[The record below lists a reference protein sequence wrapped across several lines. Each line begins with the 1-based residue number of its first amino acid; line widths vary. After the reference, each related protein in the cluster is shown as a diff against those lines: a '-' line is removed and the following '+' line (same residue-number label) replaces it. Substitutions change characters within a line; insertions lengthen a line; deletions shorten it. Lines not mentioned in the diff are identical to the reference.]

1 MLGLLPVLINC
12 NPHGKQEQNFTE
24 NFLNSFFWDFASS
37 HFFSAAEYSRSTA
50 TIYLP
55 DLNLIHSYSWGG
67 KKVLYHYR
75 KIGRKEKED
84 KMPSQ
89 ECEIFFSVRFSKS
102 QSLINNKTKFFAPC
116 YLLETTFIDTNSS
129 FHILLARPKP
139 PLLQQSG

>member
-1 MLGLLPVLINC
+1 MLGLLPVLINR

-37 HFFSAAEYSRSTA
+37 LFFSAAEYSRSTT

-67 KKVLYHYR
+67 KKSPVSLQEDR
-75 KIGRKEKED
+75 EKREGRQNAKPGMWD
-84 KMPSQ
+84 
-89 ECEIFFSVRFSKS
+89 FFSVSFSKS
-102 QSLINNKTKFFAPC
+102 QSLINNKMKFFAPC

-129 FHILLARPKP
+129 FHILPARPKP
-139 PLLQQSG
+139 LLLQQSG